1 VRRHSLPVPV
11 LAVAAGIL
19 IFASTAFAQERQ
31 AESPRRV
38 KPLFDPAGE
47 PPRRLSFDLTGM
59 AYGGYGDA
67 LDAAGGGGQGAGAGK
82 ADFYSGTQVG
92 ASLSMRGRRNAL
104 TITGGTGVRYEMTS
118 RKTTPLGMWGGAN
131 LDLAFGRSTRVQVS
145 QGIRQTPF
153 QQLVSFLAPEGQSI
167 QGGSPDSAFSPVDSV
182 THLTTAGLARTFG
195 RRIEVSADYGST
207 VTTTSSGE
215 GANTD
220 MRWVGGRLRY
230 MLGRSVA
237 FRVGHTMRMLT
248 GEAAQDPGA
257 TSATAQ
263 DLDLGLELGRTF
275 TIARGKTTF
284 GFSTGSSIVKTTKGR
299 QLHVVGTAGLDRP
312 IGRSWAAR
320 GTYERKLEM
329 VQTFTDPVMRDTAGL
344 SLGGYFGRRLGVR
357 FALSATTGQSATAE
371 QSERFMSY
379 QGEARAS
386 FALGRR
392 WQLFAEQFYYRH
404 EIPEGALRA
413 GGIVPSLSRMST
425 RVGLDMRFPM
435 LQGR

>member
-1 VRRHSLPVPV
+1 MLLSAVP
-11 LAVAAGIL
+11 
-19 IFASTAFAQERQ
+19 ASAQER
-31 AESPRRV
+31 ESPRTVR
-38 KPLFDPAGE
+38 PLFDPAGE
-47 PPRRLSFDLTGM
+47 PARRLSFDLT
-59 AYGGYGDA
+59 ATTYGGHGDPA
-67 LDAAGGGGQGAGAGK
+67 EGVGGGGQGAGAGRA
-82 ADFYSGTQVG
+82 ADFYTGTQVG
-92 ASLSMRGRRNAL
+92 ASLSKRGRRNGL
-104 TITGGTGVRYEMTS
+104 TIDGGTGARYEMAS
-118 RKTTPLGMWGGAN
+118 RKTTMLGMWGGAN
-131 LDLAFGRSTRVQVS
+131 LDLAFGRSTRVRVGH
-145 QGIRQTPF
+145 GIRQTPF
-153 QQLVSFLAPEGQSI
+153 QQLVSFLAPDGQSI
-167 QGGSPDSAFSPVDSV
+167 QGGSPESAFSSTDSV
-182 THLTTAGLARTFG
+182 THLTTADLARTLG
-195 RRIEVSADYGST
+195 RRAELSFDYGST
-207 VTTTSSGE
+207 LTTSGGG
-215 GANTD
+215 GADTN
-220 MRWVGGRLRY
+220 MRWVGGRIRY

-237 FRVGHTMRMLT
+237 FRVGHTMRMLS
-248 GEAAQDPGA
+248 GEGAQKAAGPADAGPPV
-257 TSATAQ
+257 SATAQ

-312 IGRSWAAR
+312 IGRTWAAR

-329 VQTFTDPVMRDTAGL
+329 VQTFADPVMRDTAGL
-344 SLGGYFGRRLGVR
+344 SVGGYFGRRLGVR
-357 FALSATTGQSATAE
+357 FAVSATTGQSATAE

-404 EIPEGALRA
+404 DIPEGALRA